1 MPLNLN
7 GEAMREQ
14 LERVATDPP
23 AGGADLAVTDADG
36 GTVRAE
42 VHAGGSQWT
51 ASAWYQWAK
60 DKGRGYGAKVGL
72 KF

>member
-1 MPLNLN
+1 MPLNLD
-7 GEAMREQ
+7 GPLTTIAIDKAKTEPETELDLQ
-14 LERVATDPP
+14 ATE
-23 AGGADLAVTDADG
+23 ADG

-42 VHAGGSQWT
+42 LNSSGSYWS

-60 DKGRGYGAKVGL
+60 DKGRGYGAKVGF

>member
-1 MPLNLN
+1 MSPLNLN
-7 GEAMREQ
+7 GPATSEQ
-14 LERVATDPP
+14 LSTEQQKPSNSVDVSATD
-23 AGGADLAVTDADG
+23 VDG

-42 VHAGGSQWT
+42 VTSTGSYWS

>member
-1 MPLNLN
+1 MPLDLT
-7 GEAMREQ
+7 GKSTQAAIADAAKKEPETELDLEAM
-14 LERVATDPP
+14 
-23 AGGADLAVTDADG
+23 DADG

-42 VHAGGSQWT
+42 LNSSGKYWD

-60 DKGRGYGAKVGL
+60 DKGRGYGAKVGI

>member
-1 MPLNLN
+1 MPLDLN
-7 GEAMREQ
+7 GQATRDTLDTLAHEKP
-14 LERVATDPP
+14 ATDLDVS
-23 AGGADLAVTDADG
+23 ATDADG

-42 VHAGGSQWT
+42 LNSSGSFWS

-60 DKGRGYGAKVGL
+60 DKGRGYGAKVGI